1 MYIFSFNAQN
11 KHKPRGDMKNMLM
24 DRIALIISIIGCLNW
39 GLIGIFKF
47 DLISWIFGSQGALA
61 SRVIYTVV
69 ALAGLWC
76 VSLLFR
82 PREQEVPVT
91 RENRS
96 NVD

>member
-1 MYIFSFNAQN
+1 
-11 KHKPRGDMKNMLM
+11 MLM

-82 PREQEVPVT
+82 PREQEVPAV
-91 RENRS
+91 RENHT

>member
-39 GLIGIFKF
+39 GLVGIFKF

-82 PREQEVPVT
+82 PREHEVPVT
-91 RENRS
+91 RENRT

>member
-1 MYIFSFNAQN
+1 M
-11 KHKPRGDMKNMLM
+11 HKINTNREEIYKNMLM

-82 PREQEVPVT
+82 PIEHEVPVT

>member
-1 MYIFSFNAQN
+1 
-11 KHKPRGDMKNMLM
+11 MLM

-47 DLISWIFGSQGALA
+47 DLISWIFGSQGAPL

-91 RENRS
+91 GENRS